1 MNKSIMFPGVGIY
14 ANVDHVCLETTFLK
28 FQTAILFLRK
38 FGYELGTR
46 TQEESCGLLSAT
58 MVKEGC
64 VSIQL
69 RESTKLLQV
78 LSNEN
83 NIGVLVDDPER
94 VWRSIFRWTHE
105 NRLSMEMEKGS
116 KGVIFVSIPEIVN
129 LVIELVPNPNSC
141 PECHAS
147 GTVILGCEGQPYE
160 TTCFLCDGK
169 KYIKN

>member
-1 MNKSIMFPGVGIY
+1 MDKSILFPGVGVY
-14 ANVDHVCLETTFLK
+14 ANVDHVCLETTFLR

-83 NIGVLVDDPER
+83 NIGVLVDDPEK

-129 LVIELVPNPNSC
+129 LVIELVPTDVC
-141 PECHAS
+141 PEC
-147 GTVILGCEGQPYE
+147 GGLGKVILGCDGQSFE
-160 TTCFLCDGK
+160 TFCFKCDGT